1 MLFLIAIVSF
11 AAVSMTAWAV
21 LHRRDEAILARLQ
34 AGAPKLSRERRLEGS
49 AWQRVFRPGF
59 RRFGHGLA
67 RLLPQNLIAK
77 IDHMLVMANEP
88 WPLHGFLTAWL
99 IAIVLGLVLSI
110 YFVAASSASGVQALM
125 FTSILMLLAALAPYA
140 LLRRRVVARQKQILR
155 DLPDAIDLLV
165 TCVEAGV
172 GVDAAFA
179 VVVEK
184 SRGPISETFAQYM
197 RRVGLGESRRDALLG
212 VANRTGVDDL
222 ISVANS
228 INQGEDLG
236 TTIGDILRAQS
247 EDLRVRRRQRVQEAA
262 QRAPVLMTIPIA
274 LCFLPAMGAIIVVPA
289 ILNLMNFIGG
299 GFGSI
304 GR

>member
-1 MLFLIAIVSF
+1 MLALIALVSF
-11 AAVSMTAWAV
+11 AAVAVASWAV
-21 LHRRDEAILARLQ
+21 VHRRNEAILARLQ
-34 AGAPKLSRERRLEGS
+34 MGTPRTTRERRLAGS
-49 AWQRVFRPGF
+49 PWQRIFLPGL

-67 RLLPQNLIAK
+67 RVLPQNLIRK
-77 IDHMLVMANEP
+77 VDQMLVMANEP

-99 IAIVLGLVLSI
+99 VSVVLGVVLSL
-110 YFVAASSASGVQALM
+110 YFVAASSASGLQAMM
-125 FTSILMLLAALAPYA
+125 FTAILLLLATFAPYA

-184 SRGPISETFAQYM
+184 SHGPISETFSQYM

-299 GFGSI
+299 GFGTI